1 MAEIRYIAS
10 LSDNPDRLARFYGNY
25 FGLTE
30 LGRSNEGDV
39 SLTDGH
45 YNFSVLKMRPE
56 LKEPRNEIGLHHI
69 GLQVESISAVRD
81 RYLKFNPR
89 GTIAP
94 EPDDLHHGE
103 IRIYDPEMN
112 PVTLS
117 EGPFAVDGDE
127 RRYPRIA
134 HIAFEAMLPENLM
147 NFYCDVLDLR
157 EVESSFHYRAQ
168 GQLNRFCGDGRTNLA
183 IHPFYSQ
190 SVGHEGRFGVQHF
203 GVLIDDMK
211 DKLAVLEKVAPPV
224 KRPSDR
230 PFAEFRLRD
239 PDHNGL
245 DLSQTSGWEVDFRKW
260 DRVAD

>member
-45 YNFSVLKMRPE
+45 YNFSVLKMRPV

-134 HIAFEAMLPENLM
+134 HIAFQ
-147 NFYCDVLDLR
+147 FGSWHKRSHRVH
-157 EVESSFHYRAQ
+157 HYRIESPAPNKGICNFQ
-168 GQLNRFCGDGRTNLA
+168 RLFTRIWLRNQQIFQIDTDRLRQLH
-183 IHPFYSQ
+183 IQ
-190 SVGHEGRFGVQHF
+190 
-203 GVLIDDMK
+203 GVLSVHECANPACA
-211 DKLAVLEKVAPPV
+211 L
-224 KRPSDR
+224 
-230 PFAEFRLRD
+230 
-239 PDHNGL
+239 GL
-245 DLSQTSGWEVDFRKW
+245 GNYV
-260 DRVAD
+260 